1 MPRQD
6 YHKLVRDRIPDI
18 LQDHGIPHKIVP
30 MDEVSY
36 AEALRRKLVEEA
48 QEAAAEDADL
58 VTELADLFEVIDAL
72 LTLHSIDRQ
81 TVLNRQTQRR
91 DERGAFHQRW
101 LLHWTEVN

>member
-18 LQDHGIPHKIVP
+18 LQDYDIPHEIVT
-30 MDEVSY
+30 MDEASY

-48 QEAAAEDADL
+48 QEAAAADADL

-72 LTLHSIDRQ
+72 LTLHGIDRQ
-81 TVLNRQTQRR
+81 TVLTQQTQRR

-101 LLHWTEVN
+101 LLRWTEVH